1 MWILDGVE
9 VTIVGAIASRLQDK
23 QTLGLSAFEIAFG
36 GTCYIIGAAIG
47 AIGFGYLTDRLG
59 RKKLFIVTLAV
70 YLVATVA
77 TAFTWSAASFW
88 IFRML
93 TGLGIGGEYA
103 AINSAIDELIPARAR
118 GWVDLAIN
126 GSYWLG
132 AAAGAALSFV
142 LLDTSLFAIDV
153 GWRLAFG
160 LGAVMGLAIMFVR
173 RNVPESPRW
182 LTIHGREDEAEKL
195 VGSIEERVKR
205 DTGKRELDD
214 PRRRDR
220 DRAARG
226 HQHLRDRAHAVQ
238 ALPAALDPGLHAH
251 GHPGLHLQ
259 RRHLHLLDRPDHV
272 LQGLRLGRARL
283 SDPLRASPTSRGR
296 CYSAGSSTPSGGGR

>member
-23 QTLGLSAFEIAFG
+23 QTLGLSAFQIAFG

-88 IFRML
+88 VFRFL

-118 GWVDLAIN
+118 GWVDL
-126 GSYWLG
+126 GDQR
-132 AAAGAALSFV
+132 
-142 LLDTSLFAIDV
+142 LL
-153 GWRLAFG
+153 LA
-160 LGAVMGLAIMFVR
+160 
-173 RNVPESPRW
+173 
-182 LTIHGREDEAEKL
+182 
-195 VGSIEERVKR
+195 
-205 DTGKRELDD
+205 
-214 PRRRDR
+214 RRRR
-220 DRAARG
+220 RRRAVLRAAR
-226 HQHLRDRAHAVQ
+226 HEPLRHRPRLAARLRAR
-238 ALPAALDPGLHAH
+238 
-251 GHPGLHLQ
+251 
-259 RRHLHLLDRPDHV
+259 RRHGPRRSCSCAATCP
-272 LQGLRLGRARL
+272 RAR
-283 SDPLRASPTSRGR
+283 
-296 CYSAGSSTPSGGGR
+296 AG